1 MYYVPNVAS
10 SLATAVAGKTAAVSG
25 KTAAAVGNTAA
36 AVVGS
41 TVAAAAPRA
50 VRPGAGHNQARRN
63 QGLGAD

>member
-10 SLATAVAGKTAAVSG
+10 SLATAVAGKTAAVAG
-25 KTAAAVGNTAA
+25 KTAA